1 VSGRRLANAAV
12 EVATV
17 AGLTHAG
24 EGIVRGGKTAFVPG
38 ALPGESIRFR
48 RTHSHRQHDE
58 GQLVEVLEPAA
69 ERVVPRCPHFGVCG
83 GCALQHLSPEAQL
96 EAKQTELR
104 DNFDRVG
111 RVTPATWLPPLRGPV
126 WSYRRRARL
135 GAKFVTKKGRVVVG
149 FRERLAPYIADVT
162 HCDVLSPPVG
172 DLVTP
177 LSVMLTAL
185 SIRER
190 VPQIEVAVADNA
202 VALVFRVLDP
212 PSADDLVRLREFGAT
227 HGVRI
232 YLQPKGLDSVREL
245 EPATADGA
253 EASGAPGGLP
263 HAVTGAAANPSGPPR
278 ASAPLHYRLPK
289 FGVKLEFLPTD
300 FVQING
306 PVNEALVSRA
316 VELLEL
322 TPSST
327 VLDLFC
333 GIGNFTLAMAKSA
346 GRVVGVE
353 GDAALV
359 ARARH
364 NAQLNHCENAEFH
377 AADLTKTPVPGSAAA
392 KMVPWLAQS
401 YTHVLLDPPRAG
413 AREVLAT
420 VAALAPQRV
429 LYISCHP
436 GSLAR
441 DLGVLVN
448 EHGFTLEAAG
458 VLDMFPHTAHFE
470 SLALLRP
477 GKRKASL

>member
-1 VSGRRLANAAV
+1 LSGRKLVTETV
-12 EVATV
+12 EAATV
-17 AGLTHAG
+17 AALTHAG
-24 EGIVRGGKTAFVPG
+24 EGIIRGGKTVFVPG

-48 RTHSHRQHDE
+48 RTRSHRQHDE
-58 GQLVEVLEPAA
+58 AELLEVLEPAPD
-69 ERVVPRCPHFGVCG
+69 RVVPRCPHFGVCG

-96 EAKQTELR
+96 EAKQIELR

-111 RVTPATWLPPLRGPV
+111 HVSPGTWLPPLRGPV
-126 WSYRRRARL
+126 WGYRRRARL

-149 FRERLAPYIADVT
+149 FRERLAPFIADVA
-162 HCDVLSPPVG
+162 HCDVLAAPVG
-172 DLVTP
+172 NLITP
-177 LSVMLTAL
+177 LSEMLTGL

-212 PSADDLVRLREFGAT
+212 PSDSDLARLREFGVT
-227 HGVRI
+227 HGVRV

-245 EPATADGA
+245 EAAG
-253 EASGAPGGLP
+253 EGGAPTILGGGTP
-263 HAVTGAAANPSGPPR
+263 VTSP
-278 ASAPLHYRLPK
+278 PLHYRLPK
-289 FGVKLEFLPTD
+289 FEVTLGFLPTD
-300 FVQING
+300 FVQVNG

-364 NAQLNHCENAEFH
+364 NAHLNRCENAEFY
-377 AADLTKTPVPGSAAA
+377 AADLAKPPLPGSGTGNTA
-392 KMVPWLAQS
+392 PWLRGN
-401 YTHVLLDPPRAG
+401 YTHVVLDPPRAG
-413 AREVLAT
+413 ALEVLAS
-420 VAALAPQRV
+420 VARLEPQRV

-477 GKRKASL
+477 GKRKATSS

>member
-1 VSGRRLANAAV
+1 LSGRKLVTEAV

-17 AGLTHAG
+17 AALTHAG
-24 EGIVRGGKTAFVPG
+24 EGIIRGGKTVFVPG

-48 RTHSHRQHDE
+48 RTRSHRQHDE
-58 GQLVEVLEPAA
+58 AELLEVLEPAPQ
-69 ERVVPRCPHFGVCG
+69 RVVPRCPHFGVCG

-104 DNFDRVG
+104 DNFERVG
-111 RVTPATWLPPLRGPV
+111 HVSPGTWLPPLRGPV
-126 WSYRRRARL
+126 WGYRRRARL

-149 FRERLAPYIADVT
+149 FRERLAPYIADVA
-162 HCDVLSPPVG
+162 HCDVLAAPVG
-172 DLVTP
+172 SLITP
-177 LSVMLTAL
+177 LSEMLTGL

-212 PSADDLVRLREFGAT
+212 PSDSDLERLREFGDT
-227 HGVRI
+227 HGVRV

-245 EPATADGA
+245 DAAGGA
-253 EASGAPGGLP
+253 AGGGAVGGAPPISGG
-263 HAVTGAAANPSGPPR
+263 GSAAASP
-278 ASAPLHYRLPK
+278 PLHYRLPK
-289 FGVKLEFLPTD
+289 FEVTLDFLPTD
-300 FVQING
+300 FIQVNG

-364 NAQLNHCENAEFH
+364 NAHLNRCENAEFY
-377 AADLTKTPVPGSAAA
+377 AADLAKPPLPGSGTGNTA
-392 KMVPWLAQS
+392 PWLREN
-401 YTHVLLDPPRAG
+401 YTHVVLDPPRAG
-413 AREVLAT
+413 ALEVLAS
-420 VAALAPQRV
+420 VARLEPQWV

-477 GKRKASL
+477 GKRKATSS